1 MQNRSHIKHLKALLG
16 EQFPMRSIIVFSERC
31 TLKSVQIKSN
41 DISVINRY
49 DVAAVVSAIC
59 NQTPTDILSE
69 SNITELYNKLYPF
82 TQIDEIAKAQ
92 HIANIRN
99 NLNEQP
105 IQQITPEYALTG
117 VAASQTEV
125 DSVGI
130 ETVVEDLQ
138 SPVVESTEQIPVEV
152 KPIEKQIPKCP
163 RCNGNLVLRTATRGA
178 NAGGQFY
185 GCSNYP
191 KCKYIQNITNKTV

>member
-1 MQNRSHIKHLKALLG
+1 MARSGCL
-16 EQFPMRSIIVFSERC
+16 QV
-31 TLKSVQIKSN
+31 
-41 DISVINRY
+41 
-49 DVAAVVSAIC
+49 
-59 NQTPTDILSE
+59 
-69 SNITELYNKLYPF
+69 
-82 TQIDEIAKAQ
+82 DEIAKAQ

-99 NLNEQP
+99 TINERP
-105 IQQITPEYALTG
+105 IRRTTPEYSPPGVTALQTDIANDTTLMKTAVNSAG
-117 VAASQTEV
+117 V
-125 DSVGI
+125 

-178 NAGGQFY
+178 NAGDQFY